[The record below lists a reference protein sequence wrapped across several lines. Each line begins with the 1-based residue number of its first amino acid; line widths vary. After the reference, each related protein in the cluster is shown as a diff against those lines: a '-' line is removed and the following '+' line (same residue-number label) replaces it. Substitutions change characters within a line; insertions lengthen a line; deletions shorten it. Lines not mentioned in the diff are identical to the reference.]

1 MLSGHSS
8 PISPHKMLHLV
19 WTQAHVL
26 AGYDQQD
33 AHEFFI
39 TYLGN
44 YYLSMYTSLL
54 PI

>member
-1 MLSGHSS
+1 MLSGQKS

-19 WTQAHVL
+19 WTQARVL

-39 TYLGN
+39 TYLGK
-44 YYLSMYTSLL
+44 YSPSGL
-54 PI
+54 